1 MSGPSPRPPA
11 AAETRL
17 VLFEV
22 AGAAYAIPI
31 AEVLEVMESAP
42 TAGIPG
48 LPRRLAGVVNH
59 HGDALPLVSR
69 EALFDVA
76 GAAPGPSQHVL
87 VLAERD
93 GESGMLG
100 VPVDRVVGLA
110 DAALSPHQEPGLVVE
125 RLPVR
130 GRVTSVLDAR
140 RLLGRAATLID
151 VSTMPAHAR

>member
-1 MSGPSPRPPA
+1 VTAASPRAAA

-31 AEVLEVMESAP
+31 AEVLEVMETAP

-59 HGDALPLVSR
+59 HGEALPLVSR
-69 EALFDVA
+69 EALFEVA
-76 GAAPGPSQHVL
+76 GTTLAASQHVL
-87 VLAERD
+87 VLAARD
-93 GESGMLG
+93 GEAGTLG
-100 VPVDRVVGLA
+100 VPVDRVVGLD

-125 RLPVR
+125 RLPLR
-130 GRVTSVLDAR
+130 GRVTNVLDAR
-140 RLLGRAATLID
+140 RLLGRAAALIE
-151 VSTMPAHAR
+151 VSTIPAAGR

>member
-1 MSGPSPRPPA
+1 MSAATPRTA
-11 AAETRL
+11 AGAETRL

-31 AEVLEVMESAP
+31 AEVLEVMETAP

-48 LPRRLAGVVNH
+48 LARRLAGVVNH
-59 HGDALPLVSR
+59 HGEALPVISR

-76 GAAPGPSQHVL
+76 SVSLAPAQHVL
-87 VLAERD
+87 VLAARD
-93 GESGMLG
+93 GEAGTLG

-110 DAALSPHQEPGLVVE
+110 DAALSPHQGPGLVAE

-130 GRVTSVLDAR
+130 GRVVNVLDAR
-140 RLLGRAATLID
+140 RLLGRAATLIEM
-151 VSTMPAHAR
+151 STVPAAR

>member
-1 MSGPSPRPPA
+1 MSAPGPRPAA

-31 AEVLEVMESAP
+31 AEVLEVMETAP

-69 EALFDVA
+69 EALFDVP
-76 GAAPGPSQHVL
+76 GASVAPSQHVL
-87 VLAERD
+87 VLAARD
-93 GESGMLG
+93 GEAGTLG

-110 DAALSPHQEPGLVVE
+110 DAALSPHQEPGVVVE
-125 RLPVR
+125 RLPLR
-130 GRVTSVLDAR
+130 GRVTNVLDAR
-140 RLLGRAATLID
+140 RLVARAAALIEG
-151 VSTMPAHAR
+151 SATSAAGR

>member
-1 MSGPSPRPPA
+1 VNGPGARPAA

-22 AGAAYAIPI
+22 AGSAYAIPI
-31 AEVLEVMESAP
+31 AEVLEVMESP
-42 TAGIPG
+42 QTAGIPG
-48 LPRRLAGVVNH
+48 LPRRLAGVANH

-69 EALFDVA
+69 EALFDVSGPA
-76 GAAPGPSQHVL
+76 LAASQHVL

-93 GESGMLG
+93 GEAALLG

-110 DAALSPHQEPGLVVE
+110 DAALSRHQEPGLVVE

-130 GRVTSVLDAR
+130 GRVTNVLDAR
-140 RLLGRAATLID
+140 RLLGRAAALIET
-151 VSTMPAHAR
+151 STMPATAR

>member
-1 MSGPSPRPPA
+1 MSAAAPRAAA

-31 AEVLEVMESAP
+31 AEVLEVMETAP

-59 HGDALPLVSR
+59 HGDALPVVSR
-69 EALFDVA
+69 EALFDV
-76 GAAPGPSQHVL
+76 GGMSLAPAQHLL

-93 GESGMLG
+93 GEAGTLG

-110 DAALSPHQEPGLVVE
+110 DATLSPHQGPGLVVE
-125 RLPVR
+125 RLPIR
-130 GRVTSVLDAR
+130 GRVVNVLDTR
-140 RLLGRAATLID
+140 RLLGRAAALIEMSP
-151 VSTMPAHAR
+151 VPPAR

>member
-1 MSGPSPRPPA
+1 MTAAAPRVGS

-31 AEVLEVMESAP
+31 AEVLEVMENAP

-59 HGDALPLVSR
+59 HGDALPVVSR
-69 EALFDVA
+69 EALFDVT
-76 GAAPGPSQHVL
+76 AAALAPSQHVL
-87 VLAERD
+87 VLAARD
-93 GESGMLG
+93 GEAGTLG

-110 DAALSPHQEPGLVVE
+110 DAALSPHQEPGVVVE

-130 GRVTSVLDAR
+130 GRVVNVLDAR
-140 RLLGRAATLID
+140 RLLGRAAALIE
-151 VSTMPAHAR
+151 VSTMPAVR